1 MKRGI
6 FFVALALTVAGVA
19 SATVFTGTSSTGV
32 KPSQA
37 AVAGPLPSR
46 NVVVSGPRQVTVPE
60 AAAKPVPN
68 APAPIV
74 HKASVET
81 RQAPVPLQIKSRP
94 PVVEATATDTKTE
107 TASLESSATTDGITE
122 SAVKAAIEADG
133 YKGVR
138 VLRKGSNGSWY
149 ATALRGAT
157 VVPLIVD
164 ASGSVSAQ

>member
-6 FFVALALTVAGVA
+6 LFVALALTAAGVA
-19 SATVFTGTSSTGV
+19 SATVFTGASSTGV
-32 KPSQA
+32 KPPQA
-37 AVAGPLPSR
+37 AVAAPLQSR
-46 NVVVSGPRQVTVPE
+46 NVVVASSRQVIVPE

-68 APAPIV
+68 APAPVV

-94 PVVEATATDTKTE
+94 PVVEAAAAEAKTE
-107 TASLESSATTDGITE
+107 TASLESTATTDGITE

-138 VLRKGSNGSWY
+138 VLRKGANGAWFS
-149 ATALRGAT
+149 TALRGET
-157 VVPLIVD
+157 VVPLVVD
-164 ASGSVSAQ
+164 AAGSVSAQ